1 MILKSSHLRT
11 IRFNI
16 DEKYL
21 GKVCEVDENIDFVSE
36 LAVQTDE
43 KSNILIQ
50 RWSVNYLSS
59 HKEEELIA
67 YLGEMESHILPNNKI
82 HDRSFLTEHL
92 RSSFLNVQMYLHEN
106 VPGNYRTSKKVKKDF
121 ERYADQT
128 LNYIEQ
134 AGLYR

>member
-11 IRFNI
+11 IRFKI

-21 GKVCEVDENIDFVSE
+21 GKVCEVNENIAFHPE
-36 LAVQTDE
+36 LAIHTDK

-59 HKEEELIA
+59 EKEEELIA
-67 YLGEMESHILPNNKI
+67 YVGEMESHILPNNKH
-82 HDRSFLTEHL
+82 HDRNFLTEHL

-106 VPGNYRTSKKVKKDF
+106 VPANYRTSKKVKKDF
-121 ERYADQT
+121 ERFADQT

-134 AGLYR
+134 AGLYS